1 MGLLSRDQLKALA
14 IAAGVL
20 TGLLLT
26 TTGCYVGVR
35 GGPVGA
41 EFEVDAPPPVVHE
54 EVVVARP
61 GPEYVW
67 IGGYWDWEVSRRSYV
82 WREGRWERPPHARAV
97 WVPAHYERRG
107 NRHYFRRGH
116 WRT

>member
-1 MGLLSRDQLKALA
+1 MRSLSRYPLKALT
-14 IAAGVL
+14 IAAGL
-20 TGLLLT
+20 AFGLLVT

-35 GGPVGA
+35 GGGVGA

-54 EVVVARP
+54 EVVLARP
-61 GPEYVW
+61 GPEFIW
-67 IGGYWDWEVSRRSYV
+67 IGGYWDWEIGRRSYV
-82 WREGRWERPPHARAV
+82 WREGRWERPPHSRAV

-107 NRHYFRRGH
+107 NRHYYRRGH

>member
-1 MGLLSRDQLKALA
+1 MRGLLSRYQLKALA

-35 GGPVGA
+35 GGAVGA

-54 EVVVARP
+54 EVVLARP
-61 GPEYVW
+61 GPDFV
-67 IGGYWDWEVSRRSYV
+67 
-82 WREGRWERPPHARAV
+82 
-97 WVPAHYERRG
+97 
-107 NRHYFRRGH
+107 
-116 WRT
+116 